1 MTRIAWI
8 TAGCLVSAAVAIAIV
23 GRGFADDVL
32 LGMLGPL
39 VAVAL
44 TWLLIERTVQHDPAR
59 LTQLLMTAFFVKM
72 VFFGV
77 YVVAVLRGVPGV
89 ETMPFAVSFTAYFI
103 SLYAIE
109 AVLMDRLAS
118 RAAR

>member
-8 TAGCLVSAAVAIAIV
+8 TAGCLITAGVAIAIV
-23 GRGFADDVL
+23 GRSLADEIL

-39 VAVAL
+39 VAVSL
-44 TWLLIERTVQHDPAR
+44 TWILIERTVRHAPGR
-59 LTQLLMTAFFVKM
+59 LTQLLMSAFILKM

-77 YVVAVLRGVPGV
+77 YVVAVLRGGIGV
-89 ETMPFAVSFTAYFI
+89 QTVPFAVSFTAYFI

-109 AVLMDRLAS
+109 AVLMDRLTT